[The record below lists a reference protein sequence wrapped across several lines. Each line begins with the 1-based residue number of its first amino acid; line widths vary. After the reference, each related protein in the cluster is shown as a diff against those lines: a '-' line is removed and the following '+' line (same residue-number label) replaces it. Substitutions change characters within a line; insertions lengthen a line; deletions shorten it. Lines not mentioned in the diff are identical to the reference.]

1 MSVAC
6 PFNQSTCV
14 LDLCSATHLL
24 KSVLYTTGSQ
34 EITSPTAGVGQSSCL
49 TDYNHTEKAFKK
61 GIE

>member
-6 PFNQSTCV
+6 PFNRSTCV

-34 EITSPTAGVGQSSCL
+34 EITSPTAGVG
-49 TDYNHTEKAFKK
+49 TEQLFNRLQPY
-61 GIE
+61 